1 MNHSRRSSPWST
13 LPAVP
18 RWDAHPARTRKSSS
32 LNCTSVKHLW
42 LNSRIQFCTMDSSS
56 EPENVIICLL
66 KQCEDLLVQQ
76 DQQSKILDCGHR
88 HSETYW
94 MIYLP
99 IYGVWRSVCLEQQ
112 MRNFLL
118 LSEHGT
124 QHLKLWNGY
133 YNGSFQMCMFNSNWW
148 HMTWF
153 NSNWW
158 HMTWFNS
165 NWWHMTWFN
174 SNWWHMTWFNSCS

>member
-13 LPAVP
+13 LPAAP
-18 RWDAHPARTRKSSS
+18 RRDAHPARTRKSSS
-32 LNCTSVKHLW
+32 LNCTMVKHLW
-42 LNSRIQFCTMDSSS
+42 LNSRIQFCTMDTQGVRLKTWSS
-56 EPENVIICLL
+56 CLL

-76 DQQSKILDCGHR
+76 EQQSKILDCGHR

-99 IYGVWRSVCLEQQ
+99 IYGVWRSVSLEQQ

-124 QHLKLWNGY
+124 QHLKLWNMCLYGY

-153 NSNWW
+153 NSCW
-158 HMTWFNS
+158 
-165 NWWHMTWFN
+165 
-174 SNWWHMTWFNSCS
+174 